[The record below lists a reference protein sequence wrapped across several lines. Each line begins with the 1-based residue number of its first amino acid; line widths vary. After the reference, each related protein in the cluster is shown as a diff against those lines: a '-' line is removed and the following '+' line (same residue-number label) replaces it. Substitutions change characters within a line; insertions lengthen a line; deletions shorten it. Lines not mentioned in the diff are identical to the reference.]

1 MRVFVTFSAALL
13 MAASFCASADTAMN
27 LRGNVVAV
35 PCTVDTDT
43 VNKLVEF
50 APLQRM
56 DLVNAGTGGEWQ
68 DFTLLVNGCPAGTRQ
83 VTVKYL
89 GAVDT
94 QDATAWKNSGTATN
108 VALRMTSADHSMTYS
123 NGNTQQIAVNSST
136 RSASFPLS
144 AKIFT
149 PQGNA
154 GAGTFT
160 AVVNLEFTW
169 Q

>member
-1 MRVFVTFSAALL
+1 MRVFVTFSAAIL
-13 MAASFCASADTAMN
+13 MAGSFFASADTAMN
-27 LRGNVVAV
+27 LRGNVVAS

-50 APLQRM
+50 DPLQRT
-56 DLVNAGTGGEWQ
+56 DLQTAGASGAWQ
-68 DFTLLVNGCPAGTRQ
+68 NFSLLVKNCPAGTRQ

-89 GAVDT
+89 GTNDI
-94 QDATAWKNSGTATN
+94 QDATAWKNTGTASN
-108 VALRMTSADHSMTYS
+108 VALRMTNADHSVVYS
-123 NGNTQQIAVNSST
+123 NGSAQQISVNTSTSS
-136 RSASFPLS
+136 AEFPLS

-154 GAGTFT
+154 GAGTFAAT
-160 AVVNLEFTW
+160 ISLEFTW

>member
-1 MRVFVTFSAALL
+1 MRVFMTFSAVML
-13 MAASFCASADTAMN
+13 MAGSFFALADTGIN
-27 LRGNVVAV
+27 LRGNVVAS

-50 APLQRM
+50 DSLQRM
-56 DLVNAGTGGEWQ
+56 DLVNAGTGGAWQ
-68 DFTLLVNGCPAGTRQ
+68 NFSLLVKNCPAGTRQ

-89 GAVDT
+89 GATDT
-94 QDATAWKNSGTATN
+94 QDPTAWQNSGTATN
-108 VALRMTSADHSMTYS
+108 VALRMTNADHSVVYR

-136 RSASFPLS
+136 NSATFPLS